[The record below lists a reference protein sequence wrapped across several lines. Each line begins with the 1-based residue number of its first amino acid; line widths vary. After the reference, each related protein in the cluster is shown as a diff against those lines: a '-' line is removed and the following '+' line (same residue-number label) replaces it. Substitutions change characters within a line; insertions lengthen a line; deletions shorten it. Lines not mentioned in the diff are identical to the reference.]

1 MSEEKT
7 ALKLDYT
14 IKDPAARV
22 ELVNKIIAETPQNK
36 LTPRY
41 LEIMADYMI
50 FAMDKQERAQKKI
63 LTDNHMVTVNKRETS
78 FEGLIAKFE
87 NGEDGI
93 YSMITNDKNII
104 FTPKISI
111 TPQDIEVVPGL
122 KQLREA
128 IDDLEKKLPLASG
141 RQKYIIKK
149 SIIEMRKDQYILKN
163 AYYQPIHVTNLTRSF
178 PYIPLIE
185 EINVDSTGHLDIN
198 GFSLLIPE
206 HVSIVLCNYC
216 KIKQDTWD
224 RFDSDARYVI
234 TDLENLI
241 EKHIK
246 DRYPMYYDL
255 IIYKIDGMSNENIQ
269 ATLENDY
276 GVRHS
281 VEYISSL
288 WRKKIPKLIADA
300 AQKDWLV
307 WHFTQEEYGKW
318 KKCSRCG
325 EIKLA
330 HNMFFSKNNT
340 SKDGFYS
347 ICKACRNAKTQKNK
361 QVKTINYRGVNW
373 TKDTKNVK

>member
-1 MSEEKT
+1 MSEENT
-7 ALKLDYT
+7 TLKLDYT
-14 IKDPAARV
+14 IKEPAARV
-22 ELVNKIIAETPQNK
+22 ELVNKIIASTDPDK

-50 FAMDKQERAQKKI
+50 FAMDKQERAKKKI

-128 IDDLEKKLPLASG
+128 IEDLEKKLPQASG
-141 RQKYIIKK
+141 RQKYVIKK

-163 AYYQPIHVTNLTRSF
+163 SYYQPIHITNLTRTFS
-178 PYIPLIE
+178 YIPLIE
-185 EINVDSTGHLDIN
+185 EIQVESNGSLNIN

-246 DRYPMYYDL
+246 DRYPMFYDL
-255 IIYKIDGMSNENIQ
+255 IIYKIDGMTNENIQ

-288 WRKKIPKLIADA
+288 WRKKIPKLIAEA
-300 AQKDWLV
+300 AQRDWLE
-307 WHFTQEEYGKW
+307 WHFTYEEYGKW
-318 KKCSRCG
+318 KRCSRCG
-325 EIKLA
+325 RIKLA

-340 SKDGFYS
+340 SKDNFYS
-347 ICKACRNAKTQKNK
+347 ICKTCRNAKTQKNK
-361 QVKTINYRGVNW
+361 QVKTINYKGVLF
-373 TKDTKNVK
+373 KR

>member
-1 MSEEKT
+1 MSEENT
-7 ALKLDYT
+7 TLKLDYT
-14 IKDPAARV
+14 IKEPAARV
-22 ELVNKIIAETPQNK
+22 ELVNKILASTDPNK

-50 FAMDKQERAQKKI
+50 FAMDKQERAKKKI

-128 IDDLEKKLPLASG
+128 IEDLEKKLPQASG

-163 AYYQPIHVTNLTRSF
+163 SYYQPIHVTNLTRTFS
-178 PYIPLIE
+178 YIPLIE
-185 EINVDSTGHLDIN
+185 EIQVEPNGSLNIN
-198 GFSLLIPE
+198 GFSLLVPE

-224 RFDSDARYVI
+224 RFDSDAHYVI

-246 DRYPMYYDL
+246 DRYPMFYDL
-255 IIYKIDGMSNENIQ
+255 IIYKIDGMTNENIQ

-288 WRKKIPKLIADA
+288 WRKKIPKLIAEA
-300 AQKDWLV
+300 AQRDWLE
-307 WHFTQEEYGKW
+307 WHFTYEEYGKW
-318 KKCSRCG
+318 KRCSRCG
-325 EIKLA
+325 RIKLA

-347 ICKACRNAKTQKNK
+347 ICKSCRNAKTNKNK
-361 QVKTINYRGVNW
+361 QVKTINYKGVNW
-373 TKDTKNVK
+373 AR

>member
-50 FAMDKQERAQKKI
+50 FAMDKQERAKKKI

-128 IDDLEKKLPLASG
+128 IEDLEKKLPQASG

-163 AYYQPIHVTNLTRSF
+163 SYYQPIHVTNLTRTFS
-178 PYIPLIE
+178 YIPLIE
-185 EINVDSTGHLDIN
+185 EIQVEPNGSLDIN

-246 DRYPMYYDL
+246 DRYPMFYDL
-255 IIYKIDGMSNENIQ
+255 IIYKIDGMTNENIQ

-288 WRKKIPKLIADA
+288 WRKKIPKLIAEA
-300 AQKDWLV
+300 AQRDWLE
-307 WHFTQEEYGKW
+307 WHFTYEEYGKW
-318 KKCSRCG
+318 KRCSRCG
-325 EIKLA
+325 RIKLA

-347 ICKACRNAKTQKNK
+347 ICKSCRNAKTNKNK
-361 QVKTINYRGVNW
+361 QVKTINYKGVNW
-373 TKDTKNVK
+373 AR

>member
-1 MSEEKT
+1 MSEENT
-7 ALKLDYT
+7 TLKLDYT
-14 IKDPAARV
+14 IKEPAARV
-22 ELVNKIIAETPQNK
+22 ELVNKILASTDPNK
-36 LTPRY
+36 LTLRY

-50 FAMDKQERAQKKI
+50 FAMDKQERAKKKI

-128 IDDLEKKLPLASG
+128 IEDLEKKLPQASG

-163 AYYQPIHVTNLTRSF
+163 SYYQPIHVTNLTRTFS
-178 PYIPLIE
+178 YIPLIE
-185 EINVDSTGHLDIN
+185 EIQVEPNGSLDIN
-198 GFSLLIPE
+198 GFSLLVPE

-241 EKHIK
+241 EEHIK
-246 DRYPMYYDL
+246 DRYPMFYDL
-255 IIYKIDGMSNENIQ
+255 IIYKIDGMTNENIQ

-288 WRKKIPKLIADA
+288 WRKKIPKLIAEA
-300 AQKDWLV
+300 AQRDWLE
-307 WHFTQEEYGKW
+307 WHFTYEEYGKW
-318 KKCSRCG
+318 KRCSRCG
-325 EIKLA
+325 RIKLA

-347 ICKACRNAKTQKNK
+347 ICKSCRNAKTNKNK
-361 QVKTINYRGVNW
+361 QVKTINYKGVNW
-373 TKDTKNVK
+373 AR

>member
-185 EINVDSTGHLDIN
+185 EINVDSAGHLDIN

>member
-276 GVRHS
+276 GIRHS

>member
-185 EINVDSTGHLDIN
+185 EITVDSTGHLNIN

-224 RFDSDARYVI
+224 RFDSDARYII

-347 ICKACRNAKTQKNK
+347 ICKTCRNAKTQKNK
-361 QVKTINYRGVNW
+361 QIKTINYRGVNW